1 MGSLTILAYVIVVV
15 PKTWA
20 SPRFLAESV
29 PESMIS
35 TFSLNLFCTLL
46 SSCRPRVLFTRRR
59 RSSSSTTTTAAAAMA
74 GARLPSHGSHRLG
87 VGGAR
92 TQASICAGRDTPDGD
107 LGDSNPPPE
116 CVEQPNTADPSEEAM
131 LPNCGAIKRPRLA
144 SLPRPTERW

>member
-1 MGSLTILAYVIVVV
+1 MARLLRSLSANATPSRQARPKEAQELSSGPANGHFDHILAYVIVVV

-59 RSSSSTTTTAAAAMA
+59 SSSSTTTTTAAAAMA

-92 TQASICAGRDTPDGD
+92 TQTSICAGRDTLTPGWR
-107 LGDSNPPPE
+107 S
-116 CVEQPNTADPSEEAM
+116 
-131 LPNCGAIKRPRLA
+131 RR
-144 SLPRPTERW
+144 